1 MRTVKDEFSVKKYKV
16 LILDDKLP
24 YKDFNYA
31 IIDGNRYKITIPYDI
46 KNSIAIETDQST
58 IGKIV
63 EFD

>member
-16 LILDDKLP
+16 VVLDGSLP
-24 YKDFNYA
+24 YKDFNCA

-46 KNSIAIETDQST
+46 KNSIAIETEQSM
-58 IGKIV
+58 IGKNV